1 MSQYNIVDRIT
12 SDCTPFGGINCHSV
26 KRLFSEG
33 HLHPTALLLC
43 PHSAIQNLP
52 QPRQLRPSLVGPSAM
67 MVGQVVQG
75 VRLAE
80 ARGRPLGSSP
90 SSNITSGSPDNEFQL
105 LTEILIH
112 RANHTPDDRLFTVY
126 NTKGQE
132 VSTLTCSQL
141 LRRSERLAVQLK
153 EKGKAQVG
161 TIVALLYPPGGFNL
175 IFLRFCQVKLFL
187 TRKFFSSSC
196 FSHTLHNLHL
206 IFEISNRFMM

>member
-1 MSQYNIVDRIT
+1 MDNFLFLLILNKEIFFIVSNNIDIMFI
-12 SDCTPFGGINCHSV
+12 CYLQTPFGGINCHSV

-90 SSNITSGSPDNEFQL
+90 SSNITSGSPDNE
-105 LTEILIH
+105 
-112 RANHTPDDRLFTVY
+112 
-126 NTKGQE
+126 
-132 VSTLTCSQL
+132 VS
-141 LRRSERLAVQLK
+141 
-153 EKGKAQVG
+153 
-161 TIVALLYPPGGFNL
+161 Y
-175 IFLRFCQVKLFL
+175 
-187 TRKFFSSSC
+187 
-196 FSHTLHNLHL
+196 
-206 IFEISNRFMM
+206 SNC